1 MAQPRAWRRFTGR
14 ALYYVPRAALAALYM
29 VPLIWIVSTS
39 FRTGA
44 NLFDPSQWI
53 PRPSTTQHYEKL
65 FELLPDLPR
74 YAFNTL
80 RIAFLA
86 TIGTLLTSSMAG
98 YALARL
104 RFPGRGLL
112 FILIIATLMVPAQV
126 TLIPNYVLIRHL
138 GLINTPWSII
148 VPAVLGNAY
157 NTFFFR
163 QFFLGI
169 PHELEEAAYID
180 GASYYR
186 VYWSI
191 IMPLARPA
199 FWTLGL
205 LTFVGHWNGFFAPA
219 VFLQTQDQWV
229 LTQALRSLLG
239 TSNQRWGE
247 IMAGVTLMSIPMFIV
262 FIALQRYIVQGVSV
276 GALKE

>member
-1 MAQPRAWRRFTGR
+1 
-14 ALYYVPRAALAALYM
+14 M
-29 VPLIWIVSTS
+29 VPLVWIVSTS

-53 PRPSTTQHYEKL
+53 PHPATTQHYERL
-65 FELLPDLPR
+65 FELLPGLGR

-80 RIAFLA
+80 RIAGLA
-86 TIGTLLTSSMAG
+86 TAGTLLTSSMAG

-104 RFPGRGLL
+104 RFLGRTGL
-112 FILIIATLMVPAQV
+112 FVLIVATLMIPAQV
-126 TLIPNYVLIRHL
+126 TLIPTFVIVRHL
-138 GLINTPWSII
+138 GWINTPWAII
-148 VPAVLGNAY
+148 VPAALGSAY

-163 QFFLGI
+163 QFFLAI
-169 PHELEEAAYID
+169 PRELEEAAFID
-180 GASYYR
+180 GAGYYR

-191 IMPLARPA
+191 ILPLARPA

-205 LTFVGHWNGFFAPA
+205 LTFVAHWNGFFAPA

-247 IMAGVTLMSIPMFIV
+247 IMAGIALMSLPMFVV
-262 FIALQRYIVQGVSV
+262 FIFLQRYIVQGVAV
-276 GALKE
+276 GSLKE

>member
-1 MAQPRAWRRFTGR
+1 MLISLRKITGTAAYYLPRVLF
-14 ALYYVPRAALAALYM
+14 ALIYM
-29 VPLIWIVSTS
+29 VPLAWILSTS

-44 NLFDPSQWI
+44 NLFDPTQWL
-53 PRPSTTQHYEKL
+53 PHPLTDQHYKQL
-65 FELLPDLPR
+65 FSLLPDLGK

-80 RIAFLA
+80 RIAVLA
-86 TIGTLLTSSMAG
+86 TVGTLVTSSMAG

-104 RFPGRGLL
+104 QFPGRAVIFWL
-112 FILIIATLMVPAQV
+112 ILITLMIPAQV
-126 TLIPNYVLIRHL
+126 TLIPTYVLL
-138 GLINTPWSII
+138 KTAGWINTPWSII
-148 VPAVLGNAY
+148 IPAALGSAY

-163 QFFLGI
+163 QFFLSI
-169 PHELEEAAYID
+169 PRELEEAAFID

-191 IMPLARPA
+191 IVPLAKPA

-219 VFLQTQDQWV
+219 VFLQSQDQWV

-239 TSNQRWGE
+239 TSNQSWGE
-247 IMAGVTLMSIPMFIV
+247 IMAGVTLMSIPMFV
-262 FIALQRYIVQGVSV
+262 AFIILQRYIVAGVAV
-276 GALKE
+276 GGLKE